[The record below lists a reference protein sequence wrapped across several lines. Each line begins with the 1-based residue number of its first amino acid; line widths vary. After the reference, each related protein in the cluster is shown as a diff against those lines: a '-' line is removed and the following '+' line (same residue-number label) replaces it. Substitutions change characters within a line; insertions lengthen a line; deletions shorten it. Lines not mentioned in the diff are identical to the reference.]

1 MINYINL
8 KQQYISERKKLL
20 SIIDKTLSTG
30 QYILEKEVDLF
41 EKNIKKFNKSK
52 YCVALNSGTD
62 ALTLALHMVGVKR
75 NDEVITS
82 SNSFVASTSVIAHL
96 GARPI
101 FSDVLPNQNIDPEDI
116 KKKITKKTKAIMP
129 VHLTGR
135 PCEMDEIMYLSKK
148 YGIPVIED
156 AAQAIGTK
164 YKKKNVGNFGEIGCY
179 SAHPLKNLNALGDS
193 GYLVCNNK
201 KYYEKAKEL
210 RNHGLIS
217 RSNVENFGHV
227 SRMDAIQASILNF
240 RLKKLDKLILKRRE
254 NFKIYSNLLDRQKV
268 FFPNEEKYQFNTY
281 HTFVIQTKYRDRLIK
296 YLAKKGIQTSIHYPK
311 PIHMQ
316 TAYKKLK
323 IKTINLKNTERQSK
337 EILTL
342 PINQFLFF
350 SDIKYICNSI
360 NNFFK

>member
-8 KQQYISERKKLL
+8 KKQYIKERKSLL
-20 SIIDKTLSTG
+20 SVIDKTLSTG
-30 QYILEKEVDLF
+30 MYILDKEVDLF
-41 EKNIKKFNKSK
+41 EKNIQKYNKSK

-62 ALTLALHMVGVKR
+62 ALTLALYLVGVRK
-75 NDEVITS
+75 NDEVITT
-82 SNSFVASTSVIAHL
+82 SNSFVASTAVIAHL
-96 GARPI
+96 GAKPI
-101 FSDVLPNQNIDPEDI
+101 FSDVLPDQNIDPQDI

-135 PCEMDEIMYLSKK
+135 PCEMDEIIYLSKK
-148 YGIPVIED
+148 FGIPIIED

-164 YKKKNVGNFGEIGCY
+164 YKKKNVGNFGEIGCF

-193 GYLVCNNK
+193 GYLVCNDR

-217 RSNVENFGHV
+217 RSNVKNFGHV

-240 RLKKLDKLILKRRE
+240 RLRKLNKLILRRRD
-254 NFKIYSNLLDRQKV
+254 NFKFYNNFLDKEKV
-268 FFPNEEKYQFNTY
+268 FFPPEKKYQFNTY
-281 HTFVIQTKYRDRLIK
+281 HTFVIQTKNRNKLKK
-296 YLAKKGIQTSIHYPK
+296 YLMKKGIETSIHYPK

-323 IKTINLKNTERQSK
+323 IKPVNLVNTIQQSK
-337 EILTL
+337 KILTL
-342 PINQFLFF
+342 PINQYLSQ
-350 SDIKYICNSI
+350 SDIRYICSTI
-360 NNFFK
+360 NNY